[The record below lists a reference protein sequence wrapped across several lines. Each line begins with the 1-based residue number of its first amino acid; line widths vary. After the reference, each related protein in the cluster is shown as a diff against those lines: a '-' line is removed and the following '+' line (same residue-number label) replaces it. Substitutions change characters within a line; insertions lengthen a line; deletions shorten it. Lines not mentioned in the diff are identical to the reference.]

1 MFKKCIKKVVNISCV
16 VGLSILVNL
25 SINNTCGHIDTNT
38 IVAEKEVI
46 KKEEVIIPPSPQV
59 QSSNQNTIEE
69 TIEDDIID
77 NSKEETIEGFD
88 PQLEELDQLH
98 FTKEDIERYKNY
110 KEDLINEYGE
120 EVYNLMNQEAG
131 INNEEESFYHFI
143 KYGI

>member
-38 IVAEKEVI
+38 ID
-46 KKEEVIIPPSPQV
+46 
-59 QSSNQNTIEE
+59 TIENE
-69 TIEDDIID
+69 SKINISGIEDDIID
-77 NSKEETIEGFD
+77 NSKEETIEGSD
-88 PQLEELDQLH
+88 PQPEELDQLH

-110 KEDLINEYGE
+110 KEGLINEYGE

>member
-25 SINNTCGHIDTNT
+25 FINNTCGHIDTNT
-38 IVAEKEVI
+38 ID
-46 KKEEVIIPPSPQV
+46 
-59 QSSNQNTIEE
+59 TI
-69 TIEDDIID
+69 D
-77 NSKEETIEGFD
+77 TIEGSD
-88 PQLEELDQLH
+88 PQPEELYQLH

-110 KEDLINEYGE
+110 KEGLINEYGE